1 MGRSDLLGANP
12 NEAYRKK
19 AQEREAK
26 RNKEVRDKM
35 REAAVLHKDT
45 AKMERKIEQYRKIV
59 RVRKMTAAEK
69 EKLQAMETEL
79 KDALSRQRAAGI
91 VPRKRDV
98 TDKVVGYDP
107 MAAAEAGG
115 NRARPED
122 PSSDSEGSD
131 DDNVDVAMLGHT
143 MPLNRDDELDSLPS
157 SSATIKHKDIDADP
171 LPPMPPGTP
180 PLRPQDLGTDQVWP
194 PLPSGPS
201 PQYLLQNPRPG
212 QQNNSQGR
220 GYSQRPPPRTPYR
233 PKNHLGGHNNE
244 QQAHRAH
251 PYAQPNIDRYGRPNT
266 APHPRPGIPLTTSQG
281 VSISQP
287 PPVPP
292 GFPLH
297 PQLPT
302 GASRPPS
309 RPAMPSLSAMVL
321 TAEPQVRN
329 LKKELTTLVPAAIA
343 RKTKQKER
351 QQVLA
356 AIPMVPKMVVN
367 AAPDVDAEPNASTPG
382 TGTVS
387 SAGILGT
394 IRPLPGVRFNTH
406 KSDNQKQAQVTEP
419 AKPKQEQKSKS
430 SLDEEY
436 QKFVQQMNDL
446 L

>member
-220 GYSQRPPPRTPYR
+220 GYSQP
-233 PKNHLGGHNNE
+233 
-244 QQAHRAH
+244 
-251 PYAQPNIDRYGRPNT
+251 
-266 APHPRPGIPLTTSQG
+266 
-281 VSISQP
+281 
-287 PPVPP
+287 
-292 GFPLH
+292 
-297 PQLPT
+297 
-302 GASRPPS
+302 
-309 RPAMPSLSAMVL
+309 
-321 TAEPQVRN
+321 EPQVRN

>member
-45 AKMERKIEQYRKIV
+45 TKMERKIEQYRKIV

-69 EKLQAMETEL
+69 EKLQTMEAEL
-79 KDALSRQRAAGI
+79 KDVLDRQKAAGI
-91 VPRKRDV
+91 APRKREASDQV
-98 TDKVVGYDP
+98 IGYDP
-107 MAAAEAGG
+107 MAAAEVGG
-115 NRARPED
+115 SHTRSANSPL
-122 PSSDSEGSD
+122 PSDSEGSD
-131 DDNVDVAMLGHT
+131 DDGVDVATIGRT
-143 MPLNRDDELDSLPS
+143 IPLNRDDDLDDIPS
-157 SSATIKHKDIDADP
+157 SLVEGRGIDTDS

-180 PLRPQDLGTDQVWP
+180 PLRPQDLDLDKIWP

-201 PQYLLQNPRPG
+201 PQYLQNNPRLD
-212 QQNNSQGR
+212 QHSNSHGR
-220 GYSQRPPPRTPYR
+220 GHSQRPPPRTPYR
-233 PKNHLGGHNNE
+233 PHNHHSGGSSNE
-244 QQAHRAH
+244 RQGHRAH
-251 PYAQPNIDRYGRPNT
+251 PYTRP
-266 APHPRPGIPLTTSQG
+266 PRPDMPQAIPQG
-281 VSISQP
+281 VSLNQP

-292 GFPLH
+292 GFPQP
-297 PQLPT
+297 PQLPA
-302 GASRPPS
+302 GLSRPPP
-309 RPAMPSLSAMVL
+309 RPAIAAFSATVL

-343 RKTKQKER
+343 RKAKQKER

-367 AAPDVDAEPNASTPG
+367 AAPDVDAEPSASTSG
-382 TGTVS
+382 ASAAIS
-387 SAGILGT
+387 STGILGT
-394 IRPLPGVRFNTH
+394 MRPLSGVRFNTH
-406 KSDNQKQAQVTEP
+406 TSEPQKQPQVAEP
-419 AKPKQEQKSKS
+419 VKPKQEQKSKN

>member
-1 MGRSDLLGANP
+1 MGRSDSLSANP

-26 RNKEVRDKM
+26 RNKEVREKM
-35 REAAVLHKDT
+35 REVAVLHKDT
-45 AKMERKIEQYRKIV
+45 TKMERKIEQYRKIT
-59 RVRKMTAAEK
+59 RVRKMTVAEK

-79 KDALSRQRAAGI
+79 KDVLSRQKAAGI
-91 VPRKRDV
+91 APRKREP
-98 TDKVVGYDP
+98 TDKVIGYDP

-115 NRARPED
+115 SRTRPED
-122 PSSDSEGSD
+122 ESSESGDSD
-131 DDNVDVAMLGHT
+131 DDSVDVTVLGRT
-143 MPLNRDDELDSLPS
+143 IPLNQDDGLDGLPS
-157 SSATIKHKDIDADP
+157 SSASVEREAVDTDP

-180 PLRPQDLGTDQVWP
+180 PLRPRDLGTDQVWP

-201 PQYLLQNPRPG
+201 PQYLLQNPRIE
-212 QQNNSQGR
+212 QQSNNRGR
-220 GYSQRPPPRTPYR
+220 GYGQRPPLRTPYR
-233 PKNHLGGHNNE
+233 PHNHPGGHSNE
-244 QQAHRAH
+244 RQGHRAH
-251 PYAQPNIDRYGRPNT
+251 PYAQPDANRHGRPNM
-266 APHPRPGIPLTTSQG
+266 A
-281 VSISQP
+281 

-292 GFPLH
+292 GFPLP

-302 GASRPPS
+302 GVSRPPPP
-309 RPAMPSLSAMVL
+309 PAIPSFSATVL

-329 LKKELTTLVPAAIA
+329 LKKELTTLVPAAIT
-343 RKTKQKER
+343 RRTKQKER

-367 AAPDVDAEPNASTPG
+367 AAPDVDAEPSASTSG
-382 TGTVS
+382 AGAVS
-387 SAGILGT
+387 STGILGAM
-394 IRPLPGVRFNTH
+394 RPLSGVRFNTH
-406 KSDNQKQAQVTEP
+406 KAEPQKQGQATEP